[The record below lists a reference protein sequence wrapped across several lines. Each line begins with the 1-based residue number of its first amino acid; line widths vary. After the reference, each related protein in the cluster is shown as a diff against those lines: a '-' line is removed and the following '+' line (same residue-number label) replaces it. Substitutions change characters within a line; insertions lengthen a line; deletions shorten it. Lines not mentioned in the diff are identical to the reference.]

1 MITNYL
7 KLVTFFFLLC
17 YAVQA
22 HNTENYKVETQFSQ
36 NILTVSANDV
46 LLRFYHLQRLQ
57 KGIDLLE
64 KINNKDFLNNLFY
77 YSENHSGITFCG
89 YHFYTMQVAAIIQ
102 YSCEEKK
109 LEKLFLFWHEL
120 QQYKYSNDTQIIKE
134 FTLFLTLL
142 LQEIE
147 SYFSKKEQHELIVLN
162 KKLENSSLEEILAL
176 LDILV
181 EELPKFLE
189 KYEIDS
195 KMSWKVW
202 LKKYWLI
209 APIAGAALILRAY
222 LSYVEA
228 IHEKQA

>member
-1 MITNYL
+1 MIKNYF
-7 KLVTFFFLLC
+7 KLVTFLFFLC
-17 YAVQA
+17 CVIQA
-22 HNTENYKVETQFSQ
+22 HDVENFKMETQLSQ
-36 NILTVSANDV
+36 SSGLVSANDV

-64 KINNKDFLNNLFY
+64 TIKNKDFLNNLFY

-102 YSCEEKK
+102 HSCEEKK
-109 LEKLFLFWHEL
+109 LEKLFFLWHEL

-176 LDILV
+176 LDVLV

-222 LSYVEA
+222 LTYVEA
-228 IHEKQA
+228 VDEKQV